1 MTAPAPVVVLPTY
14 NEAENVPVIVPAI
27 LAADIRPDVLVVDD
41 NSPDGTGDVVR
52 RMQSQTPRV
61 HLLERPAK
69 EGLGPAYLAGFARAL
84 ELGYDVVAQ
93 MDADGSHDP
102 RDLTNLVRALDDAD
116 LVIGSRYVPDGR
128 IVGWTRGRRLL
139 SRGGNVYASSLLH
152 VGVHDLTGGFK
163 AWRADVLR
171 KVLDHDVGTRGYGF
185 QIETTVI
192 AASLGARIVEVPIT
206 FRDRT
211 LGTSKMSARVASEAF
226 VAVPRLR
233 RLLSPRRVAR

>member
-1 MTAPAPVVVLPTY
+1 MNERAPVVVLPTY

-27 LAADIRPDVLVVDD
+27 LAADCRPDVLVVDD

-52 RMQSQTPRV
+52 RLQSATDRV
-61 HLLERPAK
+61 QLLERRTK
-69 EGLGPAYLAGFARAL
+69 EGLGPAYLDGFARAL

-102 RDLTNLVRALDDAD
+102 RDLSTLVRALGEAD
-116 LVIGSRYVPDGR
+116 LVIGSRYVDNGR

-139 SRGGNVYASSLLH
+139 SRGGNVYASSLLR

-163 AWRADVLR
+163 AWRAELLR
-171 KVLDHDVGTRGYGF
+171 KVLDRDVGTRGYGF

-211 LGTSKMSARVASEAF
+211 LGTSKMSARVASEAL

-233 RLLSPRRVAR
+233 RMRGRSRP